1 MTEKNIF
8 RPLLSLFL
16 LTAATSC
23 SLKYADTV
31 DVDDTVP
38 ELYFTKAKITRY
50 ENDKV
55 TVEMTA
61 DTVEQYKDSSESYAK
76 NLSFAAYDDDNQVT
90 TQGSCGYLFADTSK
104 EVYELYN
111 GIELYNH
118 SDNTSFFAELLRW
131 NKKTEQLTSGVNSEV
146 RVEKDDT
153 VMTGRGF
160 SASGISK
167 TFSFSGGVDGEIE
180 TSKNNKSIEEDDD
193 DKEAEE

>member
-1 MTEKNIF
+1 MTEKIIF
-8 RPLLSLFL
+8 KAFLFL
-16 LTAATSC
+16 SLTAAASC

-50 ENDKV
+50 ENDRV
-55 TVEMTA
+55 TVEMSA

-90 TQGSCGYLFADTSK
+90 TEGSCGYLFADTSK

-118 SDNTSFFAELLRW
+118 SDKTNFFAEVLRW

-153 VMTGRGF
+153 VMTGLGF

-180 TSKNNKSIEEDDD
+180 TSKKTEAIEEADEE
-193 DKEAEE
+193 EAEE